1 MEFLQLCHD
10 HGLKL
15 NIEKLKLRQTEVSFI
30 GPIATSEGLQADP
43 AKVETIRNMPA
54 PTDKAGVQGLL
65 ALVQYL
71 SKFPPNLTD
80 VTKSLRELMQNYV
93 E

>member
-15 NIEKLKLRQTEVSFI
+15 NMEKLKLRQTEVPFI
-30 GPIATSEGLQADP
+30 GHIATSEGLQA
-43 AKVETIRNMPA
+43 KVEAIRNMPA
-54 PTDKAGVQGLL
+54 HTDKAGVQRLL
-65 ALVQYL
+65 GLVQYL

-80 VTKSLRELMQNYV
+80 VTKPLRELTQNYV